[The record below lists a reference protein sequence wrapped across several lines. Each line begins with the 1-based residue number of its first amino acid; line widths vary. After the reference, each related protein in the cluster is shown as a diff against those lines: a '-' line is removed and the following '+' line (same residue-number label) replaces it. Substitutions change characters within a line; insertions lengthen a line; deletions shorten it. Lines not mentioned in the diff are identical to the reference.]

1 MSETEAQ
8 FEAYWARFL
17 RASTDP
23 AVLRAHFAGT
33 SAAIG
38 AAAIGVV
45 LRRWL
50 LLLSSPGIAVVP
62 PALVRRIRGALPMP
76 AGPMLFQ
83 AIAVLRLWRLALVG
97 GVEAEMRRMF
107 SAEGAEESFGEG
119 LPLRQNMITD
129 HTLH

>member
-1 MSETEAQ
+1 MTETEAQ

-38 AAAIGVV
+38 AAAIGAV

-50 LLLSSPGIAVVP
+50 LLLASPGIAIVP
-62 PALVRRIRGALPMP
+62 PALVRKIRGALPIP
-76 AGPMLFQ
+76 AGPLVFQ
-83 AIAVLRLWRLALVG
+83 ALALLKLWRLALVG

-107 SAEGAEESFGEG
+107 HAESEEESFDEG
-119 LPLRQNMITD
+119 VPLRQNMITD